1 MNNLISCLE
10 RPQRK
15 RSVHVHLPDRQG
27 EPEEG
32 DGGARA
38 DVQMSGSYPVRLKP
52 GIVPAFFISVFQIG
66 GQALGYVIACGVN
79 PAWE

>member
-1 MNNLISCLE
+1 
-10 RPQRK
+10 
-15 RSVHVHLPDRQG
+15 
-27 EPEEG
+27 
-32 DGGARA
+32 
-38 DVQMSGSYPVRLKP
+38 MSGSYPVRLKP

>member
-1 MNNLISCLE
+1 
-10 RPQRK
+10 
-15 RSVHVHLPDRQG
+15 LPDRQA
-27 EPEEG
+27 EPDEG